1 MWSTVAWPP
10 TLPLTERGRTLM
22 LPFFR
27 CQFLPNTLAAHRA
40 KFIFEDP
47 CFSLP
52 WHRTAQAKRSQLYFG
67 NYAIQDSRN
76 LGLGV
81 PALKSNLLPA
91 LNGPHS
97 TQCVQW
103 RDAVHKHEHTYNPS
117 PHTQQALV
125 IMLGL
130 TGIIAQLLLMFEKLP
145 VSREHFPRVVIVWL
159 AIKACRAVRSR
170 ASG

>member
-1 MWSTVAWPP
+1 MAIQPP
-10 TLPLTERGRTLM
+10 HPHPRGCM
-22 LPFFR
+22 LPFSSVSPKLLES
-27 CQFLPNTLAAHRA
+27 QKS
-40 KFIFEDP
+40 KFIFEAP
-47 CFSLP
+47 CFCLP
-52 WHRTAQAKRSQLYFG
+52 WHSIAQAKRSHLYFG

-76 LGLGV
+76 LGLSV
-81 PALKSNLLPA
+81 PALKSNLLPG
-91 LNGPHS
+91 LNGPHMY
-97 TQCVQW
+97 V
-103 RDAVHKHEHTYNPS
+103 RAVRRCSEYTYNPS
-117 PHTQQALV
+117 PHTQQAEV